1 MLKGLFGAKRREK
14 QDISS
19 RIQNIQNGDDND
31 REAFI
36 QEYTP
41 FILKNLSQ
49 ITHCFIE
56 VENSEE
62 YSVGLMAFNEAI
74 DRYDPQLS
82 TSFISFAARV
92 IRSRIYDY
100 YRKENKQ
107 KKCISLSLDDDT
119 GNHQPF
125 IDHSQQKRV
134 ETRLELYEFSQ
145 GLASYHIS
153 LEDLVQKAPKHLD
166 TRLQSAQVAKT
177 IVDNP
182 HLSQQLRNKKTLPIK
197 DLIDILPVGKKMLNR
212 NRKFIIAICVILW
225 SDLTELKSYVE
236 GLVSL
241 KEVEK

>member
-1 MLKGLFGAKRREK
+1 MLKGLFGSKRREK

-19 RIQNIQNGDDND
+19 RIQNIQNGDDDD

-36 QEYTP
+36 QEYKP

-49 ITHCFIE
+49 ITHRFIE
-56 VENSEE
+56 IENSEE

-82 TSFISFAARV
+82 SSFIGFAAQV

-100 YRKENKQ
+100 YRKEKKE
-107 KKCISLSLDDDT
+107 KKCVSLSLYDDE
-119 GNHQPF
+119 GNHKPF
-125 IDHSQQKRV
+125 IDYSHQKRV

-145 GLASYHIS
+145 GLGPYHIS
-153 LEDLVQKAPKHLD
+153 LEDLVQKAPKHID
-166 TRLQSAQVAKT
+166 TRLQSVQVAKT

-225 SDLTELKSYVE
+225 GDLTELKSYVE
-236 GLVSL
+236 GLLTL